1 MKKLFSL
8 LLALALVCSLAL
20 TSAWAEKEYDLTV
33 AGTKVT
39 DSNAADILGNGLF
52 AYDAAAKT
60 LTVKGSYKGTA
71 GNLIVN
77 KIDGLTIRA
86 SADAQLTGAGAA
98 FETYG
103 DLKLTGPGKLTVTGS
118 NGAGI
123 IAWTGTTVTIEDA
136 DLDVSGS
143 WGITGM
149 KSGEKLVFRNSNVH
163 AVGSANAVMGF
174 TGGITFDGCEITGPE
189 GVVFSGTNIVD
200 KDHRVAGEV
209 TISKPKVTIPYELQ
223 IAGKQV
229 TSDNAAD
236 VLGDGVFAYDA
247 AAKRLSVKGSCI
259 CNTTSMIVNSI
270 NGLTIYVAED
280 TTLSSESMPVIWAY
294 KNLTI
299 TGPGALKATV
309 EKGSVIRAD
318 SAAAVTVEDA
328 NLTLNGRYGFLGYYG
343 SSRLDI
349 KNSSLQITATE
360 EGISAFSG
368 GVYLKDCEIAKPAGG
383 KVSSNGLI
391 VDAEGNAAKTV
402 TIKPGTTYGLAI
414 AGVSVTP
421 ANAADVL
428 GDGVFSYDAA
438 ANKLTVNGSCA
449 SGDTIINSKA
459 ENLTVYVA
467 KDAALTSG
475 VDAIS
480 AGASLTI
487 TGPGRLTLAGSVRA
501 ICAHQGAKVTIKDAD
516 VEASGSYA
524 IMGMGTSAGEALIVR
539 NSTVHASGTTAAI
552 RGFTGGIT
560 LDGCKLTG
568 PDGAA
573 LNYNRVVDANGA
585 EAKNADIEPTPK
597 TKEYELVI
605 ADTPVT
611 DANAADVLGDGKFSY
626 DAAANTLTV
635 KGDYEFDKAFL
646 IFNEIEGL
654 RICVEKDVT
663 LSSSQDI
670 IFSDKNLTVTGPGKL
685 TLHSKESSGIYVIS
699 GATLTLDK
707 ADIDAEGQWGVGG
720 HSSGE
725 ALVIKDSRI
734 HAAGSEAA
742 ICDFDGGITLS
753 GCGITAPEGGKISG
767 DKIADAYGTAAGEV
781 TIEPDG
787 AKPVNPFVDVKESDS
802 FYDAVLWAYYTKP
815 QITNGIDATHF
826 GPMSTVTRGQ
836 AVTFLWRAMG
846 EPEPAAKT
854 NPFVD
859 VPESEYYYKAIL
871 WAVEKGITVGTDA
884 THFTPNQTCSTAHII
899 TFLYRTMGIGA
910 DGWYEPAG
918 TWAKDAGLLD
928 GLTLT
933 VAPEVDCPRACVV
946 LFLYRQ
952 LAK

>member
-163 AVGSANAVMGF
+163 AKGSANAVMGF

-200 KDHRVAGEV
+200 KDYRVAGEV

-309 EKGSVIRAD
+309 
-318 SAAAVTVEDA
+318 
-328 NLTLNGRYGFLGYYG
+328 
-343 SSRLDI
+343 SSTT
-349 KNSSLQITATE
+349 QE
-360 EGISAFSG
+360 E
-368 GVYLKDCEIAKPAGG
+368 LIA
-383 KVSSNGLI
+383 SR
-391 VDAEGNAAKTV
+391 
-402 TIKPGTTYGLAI
+402 
-414 AGVSVTP
+414 
-421 ANAADVL
+421 
-428 GDGVFSYDAA
+428 
-438 ANKLTVNGSCA
+438 
-449 SGDTIINSKA
+449 
-459 ENLTVYVA
+459 
-467 KDAALTSG
+467 DAALDKNDDDDALDVEVEESFQQSTGLGPRSMVDQVRDIASSPDVWRYDHANSRWQRITVVG
-475 VDAIS
+475 VDIKR
-480 AGASLTI
+480 T
-487 TGPGRLTLAGSVRA
+487 TPTNQ
-501 ICAHQGAKVTIKDAD
+501 AHA
-516 VEASGSYA
+516 
-524 IMGMGTSAGEALIVR
+524 
-539 NSTVHASGTTAAI
+539 
-552 RGFTGGIT
+552 
-560 LDGCKLTG
+560 C
-568 PDGAA
+568 
-573 LNYNRVVDANGA
+573 
-585 EAKNADIEPTPK
+585 
-597 TKEYELVI
+597 
-605 ADTPVT
+605 
-611 DANAADVLGDGKFSY
+611 
-626 DAAANTLTV
+626 
-635 KGDYEFDKAFL
+635 
-646 IFNEIEGL
+646 
-654 RICVEKDVT
+654 
-663 LSSSQDI
+663 
-670 IFSDKNLTVTGPGKL
+670 TVT
-685 TLHSKESSGIYVIS
+685 Y
-699 GATLTLDK
+699 
-707 ADIDAEGQWGVGG
+707 
-720 HSSGE
+720 
-725 ALVIKDSRI
+725 R
-734 HAAGSEAA
+734 
-742 ICDFDGGITLS
+742 
-753 GCGITAPEGGKISG
+753 
-767 DKIADAYGTAAGEV
+767 
-781 TIEPDG
+781 
-787 AKPVNPFVDVKESDS
+787 
-802 FYDAVLWAYYTKP
+802 
-815 QITNGIDATHF
+815 
-826 GPMSTVTRGQ
+826 
-836 AVTFLWRAMG
+836 
-846 EPEPAAKT
+846 PARR
-854 NPFVD
+854 F
-859 VPESEYYYKAIL
+859 
-871 WAVEKGITVGTDA
+871 
-884 THFTPNQTCSTAHII
+884 
-899 TFLYRTMGIGA
+899 
-910 DGWYEPAG
+910 
-918 TWAKDAGLLD
+918 
-928 GLTLT
+928 
-933 VAPEVDCPRACVV
+933 
-946 LFLYRQ
+946 
-952 LAK
+952 